1 MRKEVSSAP
10 ARSKSNPA
18 SDPASNP
25 GGKGGS
31 QPLPDIDPELRH
43 RMIAEAAYFMAEQ
56 RGFNGGDPVQ
66 DWLEAEAGITVML
79 GGGEAASAEETAA
92 YRRLRDEVGKALS
105 QVQDRIDAA
114 AVKGAFERGLA
125 ELRHL
130 EGVSAEAVQRAANA
144 LREDMR
150 RAAERMGPSWE
161 HFTEHSAG
169 LFSVWKDRGR
179 EFLGRSA
186 DAVRQWLHRE
196 HRGAKH

>member
-1 MRKEVSSAP
+1 MRKSEVKSSGSH
-10 ARSKSNPA
+10 SKSNPG
-18 SDPASNP
+18 SGP
-25 GGKGGS
+25 GRKGGA
-31 QPLPDIDPELRH
+31 PAAPDVDPDLRR
-43 RMIAEAAYFMAEQ
+43 RMIAEAAYFMAEH
-56 RGFNGGDPVQ
+56 RGFQGGDPVQ
-66 DWLEAEAGITVML
+66 DWLEAEAEITVML

-114 AVKGAFERGLA
+114 AVKGAFERGMA

-130 EGVSAEAVQRAANA
+130 EGVSAEAMQRAANA

-161 HFTEHSAG
+161 HFTENSAG
-169 LFSVWKDRGR
+169 LFSVWKDRSR
-179 EFLGRSA
+179 DFLGRSA
-186 DAVRQWLHRE
+186 DAVRQWLHLE

>member
-1 MRKEVSSAP
+1 MRKEVSSSP
-10 ARSKSNPA
+10 ERSKSNSA
-18 SDPASNP
+18 SGPVSGP
-25 GGKGGS
+25 GGKGDP
-31 QPLPDIDPELRH
+31 QPTPDIEPELRH
-43 RMIAEAAYFMAEQ
+43 RMIAEAAYFMAER
-56 RGFNGGDPVQ
+56 RGFSGGDPVQ

-105 QVQDRIDAA
+105 QLQDRIDAA
-114 AVKGAFERGLA
+114 AVKDAFERGMA

-130 EGVSAEAVQRAANA
+130 EGVSMEAMQRAANA

-161 HFTEHSAG
+161 QFTEHSAG
-169 LFSVWKDRGR
+169 LFSVWKDRSR
-179 EFLGRSA
+179 DFLGRSA

-196 HRGAKH
+196 HREAKH

>member
-1 MRKEVSSAP
+1 MRKSEVKSSGS
-10 ARSKSNPA
+10 RSKSNPG
-18 SDPASNP
+18 SGPEQ
-25 GGKGGS
+25 KGGV
-31 QPLPDIDPELRH
+31 PAAPDVDPELRH
-43 RMIAEAAYFMAEQ
+43 RMIAEAAYFMAER
-56 RGFNGGDPVQ
+56 RGFSGGDPVQ
-66 DWLEAEAGITVML
+66 DWLEAEAEITVML

-114 AVKGAFERGLA
+114 AVKGAFERGMA

-130 EGVSAEAVQRAANA
+130 EGVSAEAMQRAANA

-169 LFSVWKDRGR
+169 LFSVWKDRSR
-179 EFLGRSA
+179 DFLGRSA

-196 HRGAKH
+196 HRGVKH

>member
-1 MRKEVSSAP
+1 MRKSEVKSSGSY
-10 ARSKSNPA
+10 SKSNPG
-18 SDPASNP
+18 SGP
-25 GGKGGS
+25 GRKGGA
-31 QPLPDIDPELRH
+31 PAAPDVDPDLRR
-43 RMIAEAAYFMAEQ
+43 RMIAEAAYFMAEH
-56 RGFNGGDPVQ
+56 RGFQGGDPVQ
-66 DWLEAEAGITVML
+66 DWLEAEAEITVML

-114 AVKGAFERGLA
+114 AVKGAFERGMA

-130 EGVSAEAVQRAANA
+130 EGVSAEAMQRAANA

-161 HFTEHSAG
+161 HFTENSAG
-169 LFSVWKDRGR
+169 LFSVWKDRSR
-179 EFLGRSA
+179 DFLGRSA
-186 DAVRQWLHRE
+186 DAVRQWLHLE